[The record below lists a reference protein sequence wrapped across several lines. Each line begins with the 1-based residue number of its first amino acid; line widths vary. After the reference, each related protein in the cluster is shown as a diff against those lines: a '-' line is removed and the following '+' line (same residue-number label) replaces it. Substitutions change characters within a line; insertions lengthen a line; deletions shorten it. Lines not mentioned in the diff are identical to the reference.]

1 MKLPLP
7 DGFWQGK
14 WESGQLVQQLHS
26 SVSLSQLYTTLS
38 ALLTLRLVA
47 GIIAAIVGMFMG
59 TAQKRW
65 SESVKDRVNDTTTV
79 LRSMKETKM
88 LGLVDYWR
96 LRITNLMDGQVQ
108 GSNLFRKLILLLNI
122 AGKCF

>member
-1 MKLPLP
+1 
-7 DGFWQGK
+7 
-14 WESGQLVQQLHS
+14 
-26 SVSLSQLYTTLS
+26 
-38 ALLTLRLVA
+38 
-47 GIIAAIVGMFMG
+47 MG